1 MNKIK
6 TLLPGILVGILIAV
20 LGMFAWNY
28 AEDVATKKM
37 AEKFL
42 SGLEQA
48 EDKVAFVVEFA
59 NNNGGVMVFPSTSQA
74 DEGEGD
80 GDTRGYCQI
89 QFWIDQIGEAYMN
102 IGEFKEN
109 LGAAT
114 PEQRKN
120 LEGMIKGFEDK
131 IRGLVDKIRGC
142 SMHNA

>member
-1 MNKIK
+1 MNKLK
-6 TLLPGILVGILIAV
+6 SLLPGILIGIV
-20 LGMFAWNY
+20 LTAGSITAWNY
-28 AEDVATKKM
+28 AEDVATQKM

-42 SGLEQA
+42 SGYQQA
-48 EDKVAFVVEFA
+48 EDKVAFVAEFA
-59 NNNGGVMVFPSTSQA
+59 NNNGGVTVFPSTSQA
-74 DEGEGD
+74 DEGEGE

-109 LGAAT
+109 LSAAT

-131 IRGLVDKIRGC
+131 IGGLVDKIRGC
-142 SMHNA
+142 SMRSA